1 MKENKPMNP
10 HGAPKARA
18 EKSAQSAGIKKKH
31 GIYMAAL
38 SALVVAIVIVF
49 NLLVGS
55 LPEGTLEYD
64 ISEKDIYTVTQQS
77 VDYLRGLD
85 KDVSIVVLAQ
95 DAAIDEHVLKF
106 INNYVKLSGRITL
119 TIIDPVLN
127 PAALETYEAEENDI
141 LVSCAATNK
150 TRTLKLDGMYGY
162 DEALILYDPQ
172 AAAYYGQYKPV
183 AIDAEG
189 QLTSAINYVTSEQTH
204 KLYYLEGHGE
214 SPLGTTAS
222 DAISKS
228 NIETASLNLLKE
240 GSIPSD
246 CELIVSFNP
255 ANDLVSDEL
264 DMLETYLKTGG
275 NVMLLLDNPE
285 LPNYNTLLETYG
297 LQMKAGY
304 IGDYNNY
311 YSRYFNDFGYFCI
324 YPELSAG
331 SDVTASITGDA
342 IVIGSRGL
350 LEITPL
356 RRGAAVSAFMTTSE
370 QGFLDADENSE
381 GRYILGA
388 TSVETFENVD
398 DTESRLTVIAA
409 INLVSDQ
416 ISTSFSNIDIFMNA
430 VNLNFG
436 EINNTVIPPKSL
448 DVGTVTV
455 SHPAVWNV
463 LFIGLIPLAFI
474 GGGLIYWIRRR
485 NR

>member
-1 MKENKPMNP
+1 
-10 HGAPKARA
+10 
-18 EKSAQSAGIKKKH
+18 
-31 GIYMAAL
+31 
-38 SALVVAIVIVF
+38 
-49 NLLVGS
+49 
-55 LPEGTLEYD
+55 
-64 ISEKDIYTVTQQS
+64 
-77 VDYLRGLD
+77 
-85 KDVSIVVLAQ
+85 
-95 DAAIDEHVLKF
+95 
-106 INNYVKLSGRITL
+106 
-119 TIIDPVLN
+119 VLN
-127 PAALETYEAEENDI
+127 PAALETYEAEENTVV
-141 LVSCAATNK
+141 VSCAATNK
-150 TRTLKLDGMYGY
+150 TRTLQITGASGY
-162 DEALILYDPQ
+162 NEALILLNPE
-172 AAAYYGQYKPV
+172 AAYSGQYVPV

-189 QLTSAINYVTSEQTH
+189 QLTSAISYVTSEETH

-214 SPLGTTAS
+214 SPLGSAAS

-275 NVMLLLDNPE
+275 NVMLLLDNPD

-297 LQMKAGY
+297 LQMKDGY

-311 YSRYFNDFGYFCI
+311 YNKYFNNFGYFCI
-324 YPELSAG
+324 YPELSA
-331 SDVTASITGDA
+331 SDDVTASITEDA
-342 IVIGSRGL
+342 ILIGSRGL

-356 RRGAAVSAFMTTSE
+356 RRGATVSAFMTTSE

-381 GRYILGA
+381 GQYILGA
-388 TSVETFENVD
+388 TSVETFEDVD

-430 VNLNFG
+430 VNRNFG
-436 EINNTVIPPKSL
+436 EVNNVVIPPKSL
-448 DVGTVTV
+448 EVGTVTV
-455 SHPAVWNV
+455 SHPVVWNV

-474 GGGLIYWIRRR
+474 GGGLAYWIRRR